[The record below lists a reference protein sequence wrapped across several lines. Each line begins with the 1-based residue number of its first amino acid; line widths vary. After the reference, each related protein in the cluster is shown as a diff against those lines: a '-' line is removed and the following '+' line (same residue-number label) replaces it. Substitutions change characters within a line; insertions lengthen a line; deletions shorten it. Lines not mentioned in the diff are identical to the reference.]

1 MCARDQTRRPGQ
13 VGGLRALAALVI
25 LGTVAACDG
34 SASTGPEASPTR
46 AENSPT
52 DSPPPPTPARTP
64 TAEPGPI
71 TIAFAGD
78 VHFENQLRPRLDDP
92 ATALAP
98 IAQQLSAADL
108 TVVNLETSIG
118 TSGVREP
125 KRFTFQ
131 APPEALGALA
141 HAGVDVVTMAN
152 NHAMDYG
159 VAGLT
164 DTLAAARAAA
174 SADPPLSVVGV
185 GADADDAFAAAVEDV
200 GGTRVAVIG
209 ASSAD
214 DPTADPTAQWA
225 ATDDTAGIA
234 VALEPAPLVEAVKRV
249 SATADVVVVYLH
261 WGIQGER
268 CPSSSQVAMA
278 RALAGAGA
286 DIVVGS
292 HAHAV
297 QGAGLLGETY
307 VAYGLGNFVWY
318 RQGSDASS
326 STGVLTLTVD
336 GGRVVDQAWSPAR
349 IEADGL
355 PRFATGAEAARLVDA
370 FSSQRGCTDLAP
382 VGRGS

>member
-1 MCARDQTRRPGQ
+1 MCARRPARRPGM
-13 VGGLRALAALVI
+13 GGRLGALAALVT
-25 LGTVAACDG
+25 LSAVAACDG

-46 AENSPT
+46 AESTPT
-52 DSPPPPTPARTP
+52 DSPPPSTPTRTP

-78 VHFENQLRPRLDDP
+78 VHFENQLRTRLEDP
-92 ATALAP
+92 ATALTP
-98 IAQQLSAADL
+98 IAPQLSAADL

-118 TSGVREP
+118 TGGVREP

-131 APPEALGALA
+131 APPEALRALA

-159 VAGLT
+159 VGGLA
-164 DTLAAARAAA
+164 DTLAAATAAA
-174 SADPPLSVVGV
+174 SADPSLSVVGV
-185 GADADDAFAAAVEDV
+185 GADVDDAFAAAVKDV
-200 GGTRVAVIG
+200 GGTRVAV
-209 ASSAD
+209 
-214 DPTADPTAQWA
+214 AQ
-225 ATDDTAGIA
+225 D
-234 VALEPAPLVEAVKRV
+234 PAPLVEGVGQAR
-249 SATADVVVVYLH
+249 AAADVVVVYLH
-261 WGIQGER
+261 WGIQGQR
-268 CPSSSQVAMA
+268 CPSSSQAATA
-278 RALAGAGA
+278 RALADAGA
-286 DIVVGS
+286 DIVVGT

-318 RQGSDASS
+318 HQGSDASS

-336 GGRVVDQAWSPAR
+336 GGRVVDEAWSPAR

-370 FSSQRGCTDLAP
+370 FSSQRGCTDLMP

>member
-1 MCARDQTRRPGQ
+1 MCARRPARRPGM
-13 VGGLRALAALVI
+13 GGRLGALAALVI

-34 SASTGPEASPTR
+34 SASTEPEASPSR
-46 AENSPT
+46 AESSPT
-52 DSPPPPTPARTP
+52 DSPPPPTPTLTP

-71 TIAFAGD
+71 TLAFAGD

-131 APPEALGALA
+131 APPEALRTLA

-159 VAGLT
+159 VGGLA
-164 DTLAAARAAA
+164 DTLAAATAAA

-185 GADADDAFAAAVEDV
+185 GADADDAFAAAVKDV

-209 ASSAD
+209 ASRAD
-214 DPTADPTAQWA
+214 GPTADPTAQWGA
-225 ATDDTAGIA
+225 NQDTARIA
-234 VALEPAPLVEAVKRV
+234 GP
-249 SATADVVVVYLH
+249 
-261 WGIQGER
+261 
-268 CPSSSQVAMA
+268 
-278 RALAGAGA
+278 
-286 DIVVGS
+286 
-292 HAHAV
+292 

-318 RQGSDASS
+318 QQGSDTSS

-336 GGRVVDQAWSPAR
+336 GGRVVDETWSPAR

-355 PRFATGAEAARLVDA
+355 PRFATGAEAARLVEA

>member
-1 MCARDQTRRPGQ
+1 MGSR
-13 VGGLRALAALVI
+13 LRALAALVI

-34 SASTGPEASPTR
+34 SASPGPEASPAR

-52 DSPPPPTPARTP
+52 DSPPPPTPTSTP

-98 IAQQLSAADL
+98 IAPQLSAADL

-131 APPEALGALA
+131 APPEAFRALA

-159 VAGLT
+159 VGGLA
-164 DTLAAARAAA
+164 DTLAAASAAA
-174 SADPPLSVVGV
+174 SAAPPLSVVGV
-185 GADADDAFAAAVEDV
+185 GADADDAFAAAVEVV
-200 GGTRVAVIG
+200 GRTRVAVIG

-234 VALEPAPLVEAVKRV
+234 VALEPAPLVEAVER
-249 SATADVVVVYLH
+249 SRAAADVVVVYLH

-268 CPSSSQVAMA
+268 CPSSSQAAMA

>member
-1 MCARDQTRRPGQ
+1 MCARHQTRLPGM
-13 VGGLRALAALVI
+13 GSRLRALAALVI

-34 SASTGPEASPTR
+34 SASTGPEASHDR

-52 DSPPPPTPARTP
+52 DSPPPPTPTSTP

-185 GADADDAFAAAVEDV
+185 GADADDAFAAA
-200 GGTRVAVIG
+200 
-209 ASSAD
+209 
-214 DPTADPTAQWA
+214 
-225 ATDDTAGIA
+225 
-234 VALEPAPLVEAVKRV
+234 
-249 SATADVVVVYLH
+249 
-261 WGIQGER
+261 
-268 CPSSSQVAMA
+268 
-278 RALAGAGA
+278 GAG
-286 DIVVGS
+286 GC
-292 HAHAV
+292 
-297 QGAGLLGETY
+297 
-307 VAYGLGNFVWY
+307 GNP
-318 RQGSDASS
+318 
-326 STGVLTLTVD
+326 
-336 GGRVVDQAWSPAR
+336 GR
-349 IEADGL
+349 
-355 PRFATGAEAARLVDA
+355 
-370 FSSQRGCTDLAP
+370 
-382 VGRGS
+382 